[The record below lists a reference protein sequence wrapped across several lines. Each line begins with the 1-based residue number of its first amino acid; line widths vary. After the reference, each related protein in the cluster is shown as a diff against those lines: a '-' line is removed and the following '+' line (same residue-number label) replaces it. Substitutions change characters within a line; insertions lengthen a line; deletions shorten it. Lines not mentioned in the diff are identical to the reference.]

1 MEIVVACRAKSH
13 ILCTNGGEDLEGQFR
28 TVVQIRVRSKQA
40 RSKSDRVRERRI
52 ESLVTVILGLQEA

>member
-1 MEIVVACRAKSH
+1 MEIVMACRAKSY
-13 ILCTNGGEDLEGQFR
+13 IFCTNGGEDLGGA
-28 TVVQIRVRSKQA
+28 VSNSSPDPSPKQA